1 MRKLRI
7 ARLHNA
13 TLSQTLIFP
22 CGLGKHCT
30 STEYVQMLP
39 VTVNYYQFA
48 YHYNC
53 IKCCKSQE
61 DRSRIIQEQ
70 VQGLSANTM
79 PCYLRELGCWG
90 CLVSGGNLQS
100 FPLSITVSICT
111 HMYAR
116 LSTHPPQGDGPK
128 EHSDPAVLRFQETII
143 FSWPQFLRTFV
154 LKMSEVAPCQV

>member
-1 MRKLRI
+1 MESTNHKPQYWIGREITSHKSQHSGGGTQRMRKLRI

-39 VTVNYYQFA
+39 VTVNYYLFA

-53 IKCCKSQE
+53 VKCCKSQE

-70 VQGLSANTM
+70 VQGISANTTASRVTVHQR
-79 PCYLRELGCWG
+79 PE
-90 CLVSGGNLQS
+90 GNLVQ
-100 FPLSITVSICT
+100 
-111 HMYAR
+111 
-116 LSTHPPQGDGPK
+116 Q
-128 EHSDPAVLRFQETII
+128 HS
-143 FSWPQFLRTFV
+143 
-154 LKMSEVAPCQV
+154 VALLVQTSRVRP